1 MRSRL
6 RRQIPVV
13 VSVGSTLMALA
24 ALVPLPS
31 PPREAAREERG
42 EKRGRVRPLRERFR
56 AEFEQA
62 ARSDARGEES
72 IGERDAF
79 DTWFFRQRAY
89 PASTI
94 PADAIG
100 RGFAFARAHNDD
112 SDEQEGDV
120 GFWRPL
126 GPATIP
132 DGQVDNSA
140 GGGLSNVSGRV
151 TAIAAD
157 PRNSELVYV
166 GGAQGGIW
174 KTTNASDPHPTWTPL
189 TDHQA
194 SLAVG
199 SIAVDPVDPDII
211 YVGTGEP
218 NRSCDSYYGQGIL
231 RSQDGGKSW
240 VLLGGTGSPN
250 ANPGPFTGKA
260 VARVIIDP
268 ATAGRRTRTTLWAST
283 TIGVYTSGT
292 ISACATPSAV
302 PFGLWRSRD
311 SGKTWELQ
319 RVPLTAP
326 GPGNFSVQDMALDP
340 TNHDVLY
347 AAVRSDGVWKSTN
360 AATGT
365 SAVFTKV
372 ASGFALGSGAHPL
385 RRINLGIGGPGAPR
399 TLYAAVENGS
409 GSRIF
414 GLYKTTDGAASW
426 AHVDNGNNGTA
437 AVTNGSSFVNRVSG
451 PAFPGPYGPDV
462 NSVWT
467 GRRFVVNNQFSMTVR
482 YVLSADQLRLTATYP
497 GPTQP
502 AASWSTGN
510 YPNYCD
516 GQCFYD
522 MTVAVDP
529 TDPSGNRVFVGGN
542 PHKYTEDQGIPPT
555 SAHYNWRADD
565 GGTTWRSISQGGGV
579 SDPLHTDDHAV
590 AFDAEG
596 VVYDGN
602 DGGIWRSVDHG
613 NTWTSLNTNLAITQF
628 QGVSTHPSDPKIVL
642 GGTQDNG
649 TNILNAA
656 LQPPPAWFHS
666 DFGDGGQSL
675 IDQASPARMFH
686 TYFNQSFNFMG
697 PAKSTNGGSSGPG
710 TWDFAG
716 AYYGSQAYGDYY
728 NGMNPKDPVSF
739 YAPLAQ
745 HRAFTPNVVYFG
757 SDKVYRSP
765 DPRRTLDQVPS
776 WKAVSPVLTKFPG
789 GGFCNS
795 LTTNCPYL
803 GWIGVLPSLVNG
815 KEVLYTG
822 ASDGRIAASAGVDG
836 SGVAAWKILDN
847 ATTPNR
853 AVTGIAVDGGDATG
867 NTAYVSFSGFNAN
880 TPSTPGHVFVTR
892 NGLSGTATWT
902 NISGDLPDL
911 PINGM
916 ILDPAKKPAIYV
928 ASDIGVFRSRDG
940 GRHWKLL
947 SKGLPFVTVF
957 GLERNAS
964 TGQIVASTHGRGMFE
979 LVREGDDEDGHR

>member
-1 MRSRL
+1 MLSRL
-6 RRQIPVV
+6 SRSVAAL
-13 VSVGSTLMALA
+13 VSLGSTLMALA
-24 ALVPLPS
+24 AVLPLASDSRGP
-31 PPREAAREERG
+31 AREER
-42 EKRGRVRPLRERFR
+42 EERRGRVRPLRERFR
-56 AEFEQA
+56 AEFERA
-62 ARSDARGEES
+62 ARGDARREEG

-79 DTWFFRQRAY
+79 DTWFFQQRAY

-94 PADAIG
+94 PADAMG
-100 RGFAFARAHNDD
+100 RGFAFARSRNDD
-112 SDEQEGDV
+112 SDEHEGEV

-140 GGGLSNVSGRV
+140 GGSLSNVSGRI
-151 TAIAAD
+151 TAIAVD
-157 PRNSELVYV
+157 PSDSNTVYV
-166 GGAQGGIW
+166 GGAQGGVW
-174 KTTNASDPHPTWTPL
+174 KTTNAGDAHPTWKPL

-199 SIAVDPVDPDII
+199 SIAIDPVDPDTI

-231 RSQDGGKSW
+231 RSHNGGKSW

-260 VARVIIDP
+260 VARVIVDP
-268 ATAGRRTRTTLWAST
+268 ATAGSRSKTTLWAAT
-283 TIGVYTSGT
+283 TIGVYSSGT
-292 ISACATPSAV
+292 YSACATPSAV

-311 SGKTWELQ
+311 SGRTWELQ
-319 RVPLTAP
+319 NVPLTAP

-340 TNHDVLY
+340 TNHEVLY

-360 AATGT
+360 AATGNP
-365 SAVFTKV
+365 AVFVKAAT
-372 ASGFALGSGAHPL
+372 GFPTGSAQTPL
-385 RRINLGIGGPGAPR
+385 RRINVGIAGSGAPG
-399 TLYAAVENGS
+399 TVYAAIENGA
-409 GSRIF
+409 GTRLF
-414 GLYKTTDGAASW
+414 GLFKTTDGGASW
-426 AHVDNGNNGTA
+426 AHVDGGNNGA
-437 AVTNGSSFVNRVSG
+437 AVVTNGSRIVNRVSG
-451 PAFPGPYGPDV
+451 PPFHTGG
-462 NSVWT
+462 VWN
-467 GRRFVVNNQFSMTVR
+467 GRRIIFNSQFSLTITN
-482 YVLSADQLRLTATYP
+482 VLSPTQLRLTANYP
-497 GPTQP
+497 GPSGS
-502 AASWSTGN
+502 AAWSLGN

-529 TDPSGNRVFVGGN
+529 SDPSGNRLFIGGN
-542 PHKYTEDQGIPPT
+542 PHTYSQDQGVPAT
-555 SAHYNWRADD
+555 RGHYNWRSDD
-565 GGTTWRSISQGGGV
+565 GGTSWRSISQGGGV

-602 DGGIWRSVDHG
+602 DGGIWRSADHG

-628 QGVSTHPSDPKIVL
+628 QGASTHPSDPKIVL

-710 TWDFAG
+710 TWDFVG
-716 AYYGSQAYGDYY
+716 AYYGYQAYGDYY
-728 NGMNPKDPVSF
+728 NGMDPKDPVSF
-739 YAPLAQ
+739 YAPMAQ
-745 HRAFTPNVVYFG
+745 HRGFTPNVVYFG
-757 SDKVYRSP
+757 SDKVYRSA
-765 DPRRTLDQVPS
+765 DPRPTLEQVHS
-776 WKAVSPVLTKFPG
+776 WTAASPVLTKFPG
-789 GGFCNS
+789 FCNS
-795 LTTNCPYL
+795 LTTVCPYL
-803 GWIGVLPSLVNG
+803 GWIGVLPNLVNG

-822 ASDGRIAASAGVDG
+822 ASDGRIAASANVDG
-836 SGVAAWKILDN
+836 SGVAAWTILDN

-853 AVTGIAVDGGDATG
+853 AVTGIAVDGSDPTG
-867 NTAYVSFSGFNAN
+867 NTAYVSFSGFNGN
-880 TPSTPGHVFVTR
+880 TPPTPGHVFVTR
-892 NGLSGTATWT
+892 NGLSGAATWID
-902 NISGDLPDL
+902 ISGDLPDI
-911 PINGM
+911 PINAV

-979 LVREGDDEDGHR
+979 LVREGDDEDGGHHRR